1 MSMESE
7 DPFPQVAYEVRT
19 AYAILAGPSGDSLSD
34 EAFKQRVRTL
44 EQDVT
49 DLNTTIDI
57 VREDPVRFGM
67 TINEL
72 SQRASFISEMQ
83 MSLKNLRTKRGIS
96 ANWDEYQNIEHRS
109 GQSGIQHEDDFVDD
123 EQLTQTRLLER
134 QDEDLD
140 ELASAVRRIGDL
152 GRDMHV
158 ELEQQGELL
167 DDLGGRFDGTIGRLK
182 SIRDRIDVVMEQT
195 GRRQFCTIV
204 WLTLTFLILTL
215 LVVLT

>member
-1 MSMESE
+1 MGSE
-7 DPFPQVAYEVRT
+7 DPFPQVAHEVRT
-19 AYAILAGPSGDSLSD
+19 AYTMLAGPSGDSLSD
-34 EAFKQRVRTL
+34 EAFKQRVRML

-57 VREDPVRFGM
+57 VREDPARFGM
-67 TINEL
+67 TVNEL

-83 MSLKNLRTKRGIS
+83 MALKTLRTKRGVKS
-96 ANWDEYQNIEHRS
+96 ANWGEYHNMESRS
-109 GQSGIQHEDDFVDD
+109 GQQGTQRGDNFVDD

-140 ELASAVRRIGDL
+140 ELASAVKRIGAL

-182 SIRDRIDVVMEQT
+182 SVRDRIDVVMEQT

-204 WLTLTFLILTL
+204 WLTITFLVLTF